1 MSDDGL
7 NDAAPAESHKC
18 ANCGTTIPEGAV
30 QVWAGASF
38 CSLDCVAVFGKLEF
52 SERARRLAA
61 SARN

>member
-1 MSDDGL
+1 MSDDGSE
-7 NDAAPAESHKC
+7 DAASTDSRRC
-18 ANCGTTIPEGAV
+18 TNCGTTIPEGAI

-38 CSLDCVAVFGKLEF
+38 CSLDCVAIFGNLEF